1 MSKVNKDNKS
11 GKFRLAVID
20 DRSHKHLF
28 NVHFTKTSFFVA
40 IVSII
45 VVLTAIVYSIIA
57 FTPVRTFIPGYPD
70 ARSKR
75 AAIQNAVKVDSLE
88 NVIFRWELYTTNLK
102 RVLSGEEGVQLDSII
117 KNISQTAV
125 ADLDDAHLRKQDS
138 LLRQH
143 VTEEEQFGISTR
155 NNRKLPIEGVLFFT
169 PIKGVVL
176 RGFDPHSHPFIDIA
190 AAEGTVVKAALDGTV
205 IHAGWDKDSGYTIYI
220 QHEGE
225 LITAYKNTSTLT
237 TKEGNRVK
245 AGAPIAVLGA
255 SNEESTGSHLH
266 FELWHNGESIDPT
279 QYLNF

>member
-1 MSKVNKDNKS
+1 MANDNKIS
-11 GKFRLAVID
+11 KFRFALID
-20 DRSHKHLF
+20 DTSHQHLF
-28 NVHFTKTSFFVA
+28 VIRFTRSSLIITAVSGA
-40 IVSII
+40 IAMFA
-45 VVLTAIVYSIIA
+45 LMFMLIA
-57 FTPVRTFIPGYPD
+57 FTPLKALIPGYPD
-70 ARSKR
+70 ALSRK

-176 RGFDPHSHPFIDIA
+176 RGFDSHSHPFIDIA

>member
-1 MSKVNKDNKS
+1 M
-11 GKFRLAVID
+11 L
-20 DRSHKHLF
+20 
-28 NVHFTKTSFFVA
+28 
-40 IVSII
+40 
-45 VVLTAIVYSIIA
+45 IA
-57 FTPVRTFIPGYPD
+57 FTPIRTFIPGYPD

-102 RVLSGEEGVQLDSII
+102 RVLTGEEGVQLDSII
-117 KNISQTAV
+117 KTISQTSV
-125 ADLDDAHLRKQDS
+125 QELDQAHLRKQDS

-143 VTEEEQFGISTR
+143 VADEEQFGITS
-155 NNRKLPIEGVLFFT
+155 RKSRRLPIEGVLFFS
-169 PIKGVVL
+169 PVKGVVL
-176 RGFDPHSHPFIDIA
+176 RGFDAHTHPFIDIA

-205 IHAGWDKDSGYTIYI
+205 IHAGWDKETGYAIYI
-220 QHEGE
+220 QHEGD
-225 LITAYKNTSTLT
+225 LITAYKNNSSIT

-266 FELWHNGESIDPT
+266 FELWHSGESIDPT

>member
-1 MSKVNKDNKS
+1 MANDNKIS
-11 GKFRLAVID
+11 KFRFALID
-20 DRSHKHLF
+20 DTSHQHLF
-28 NVHFTKTSFFVA
+28 VIRFTRSSLIITAVSGA
-40 IVSII
+40 IAMFA
-45 VVLTAIVYSIIA
+45 LMFMLIA
-57 FTPVRTFIPGYPD
+57 FTPIKALIPGYPD
-70 ARSKR
+70 ALSRK